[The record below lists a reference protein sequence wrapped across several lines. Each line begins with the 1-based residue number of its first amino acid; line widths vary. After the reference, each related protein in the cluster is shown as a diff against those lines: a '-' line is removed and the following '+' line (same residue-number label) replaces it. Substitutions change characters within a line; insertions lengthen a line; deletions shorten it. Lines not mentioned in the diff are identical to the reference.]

1 MDLSNPIVLGI
12 AVSLLIG
19 ILNFVSQWQSSH
31 AVENKNDADA
41 AESIS
46 NAAMSLIKPYQDEVA
61 RLLLEIALV
70 KKASND
76 QIMHLTVIVT
86 DLQQKEAL
94 QASQWAELKKE
105 NTWLKKV
112 LNEHGIEVPPI
123 PANWK
128 D

>member
-105 NTWLKKV
+105 NAWLKRV

>member
-105 NTWLKKV
+105 NAWLKRV

-128 D
+128 N